1 MGDALPT
8 GVPLLRAPE
17 PEASMDAVK
26 NALSLGAPL
35 ALPDAHALTDTALL
49 PLAEVHGDC
58 EGVLPLLP
66 LGNAEMVKAPLPV
79 ALSVNH
85 AVGDT
90 VAEPLGDAVTRALPL
105 GEAVPHEVGLKESV
119 TRPVP
124 EALPLPLAVPQ
135 PVRDAV
141 AQAVAP
147 PLPVR
152 KEDAEKEALPVREG
166 LPLPAPVAL
175 GEGTPVALPSKV
187 ADGKEVE

>member
-1 MGDALPT
+1 MTPVGDALPT

-17 PEASMDAVK
+17 PEAGTEAVK
-26 NALSLGAPL
+26 SALTLGAPL

-90 VAEPLGDAVTRALPL
+90 VAEPLGGAVTRALPL
-105 GEAVPHEVGLKESV
+105 GEAVPHGVGLKESV
-119 TRPVP
+119 TQPVP
-124 EALPLPLAVPQ
+124 DALPLPLAVPQ

-147 PLPVR
+147 P
-152 KEDAEKEALPVREG
+152 LPVREG